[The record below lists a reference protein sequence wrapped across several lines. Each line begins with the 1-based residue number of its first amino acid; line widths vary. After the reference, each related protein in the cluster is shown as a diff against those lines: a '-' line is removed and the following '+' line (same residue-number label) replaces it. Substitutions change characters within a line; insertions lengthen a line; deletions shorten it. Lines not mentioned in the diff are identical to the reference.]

1 MAQITRIGAL
11 AGVFAA
17 ATFAITPAHAAH
29 VADTAP
35 AAASVYALDFEQV
48 APFDAGAETGVEEA
62 EYHRRYRRYR
72 RNRIDGG
79 DVVAGV
85 LILGGIAAIASAAS
99 NNERRERVERQRYDD
114 RRYDDRRDDDRRSNP
129 RASDGSG
136 IDSAVS
142 QCLSAIERDVRVE
155 SVDGASRVA
164 SGWIVSGTLFNGAG
178 FSCEI
183 DNNGRISNVDYGGY
197 AGAGYQQDGEAAPG
211 QWSEDRYAE
220 ARAEIGI
227 QEPDMERTP
236 VLAVADT
243 GPQPAYPGGPLP
255 GEEGYNQ

>member
-17 ATFAITPAHAAH
+17 ATFAITPTYAAKAAH
-29 VADTAP
+29 TAP
-35 AAASVYALDFEQV
+35 AAASVYAFDFEQV
-48 APFDAGAETGVEEA
+48 APFDTGAATGVEEA

-164 SGWIVSGTLFNGAG
+164 SGWIVSGTLLNGLLARHAG
-178 FSCEI
+178 QVL
-183 DNNGRISNVDYGGY
+183 GRDDILNHLRGHEAELLTRAVDIVVSRLRRKLEPLDAIRTLRNVGY
-197 AGAGYQQDGEAAPG
+197 
-211 QWSEDRYAE
+211 
-220 ARAEIGI
+220 
-227 QEPDMERTP
+227 T
-236 VLAVADT
+236 LA
-243 GPQPAYPGGPLP
+243 LRRL
-255 GEEGYNQ
+255 E